1 MAKVKKIRQGQQTT
15 PVVKQEEKK
24 KVTSSSKL
32 GTANAQRNAA
42 RPTNTQAANGIDAVT
57 GAQAA
62 STLAPQR
69 YAQMLKE
76 YLAQGGQVA
85 QTTKAA
91 PGQTA
96 LKAAAQ
102 AVKAQGVQQTAAQP
116 SAREQLIQRYYDTE
130 AQATQPT
137 RDAIAK
143 AGGWANL
150 TAADVQNMTGKDVYT
165 PADSEDENLGV
176 MDYFWNSENQLATRD
191 AYVNQRADLEMAS
204 QYGVFDQPEYLLGG
218 YSQYA
223 TDEYLLQLSARM
235 PLLKLYE
242 QIRVLSEKQ
251 RELAANEERLL
262 VGSTRNDEILG
273 MAQSGLTG
281 KEIAQEYPMDD
292 ETVQHAIEKLLN
304 FDNAANG
311 TNRNA
316 DYMNDMS
323 DEERGNE
330 MRRLAEQYKAYVYDD
345 RKGDATE
352 AYPYDFVQSLVN
364 SELYGRVQM
373 EQYIAPM
380 LNDPDFVEKSQAM
393 GGTASV
399 VQAVMDVGYTPEG
412 FLDSLQGEY
421 QDEMRQQMAHNLLN
435 PNTDG
440 MIYWIVNGE
449 LNPTAPG
456 MIPRLANYASSG
468 YDLMT
473 PTEVAVFNYYYN
485 SGDKDT
491 AFAYLDSMSDTL
503 QRRARAVEQAEWE
516 FMATDN
522 PFSASLAWVASVGA
536 TAIDPLVTGVDMAKE
551 FLTGEKS
558 AVATPTNAFSTTTHS
573 AQEQVLGEVDPLQ
586 LNIAGKTPLQH
597 AYSMITSVAD
607 MEAAIG
613 LSALTGVPALAFMGA
628 ESTASEWNEQLATD
642 APLWERG
649 LKSAL
654 AGVATVASEKMPL
667 DIIEGKTGLKG
678 WQRFFGAG
686 ASEALEEGFEQETKN
701 LTNWSIAKIKGEE
714 TPKEKTVELY
724 RAMGIEHPELAA
736 ASEYANE
743 SISAMI
749 GGFASGSL
757 MAGTREAINASSE
770 AAVGRQVN
778 KSGGVENLVKIG
790 AAMKEGSE
798 SQKIASTLQ
807 QVAEGKKV
815 SARKVGQLYSALV
828 KETTE
833 KYRGEVQQI
842 AQDAVEEQLT
852 AAYESAG
859 VKESKT
865 NTATMLAKMIVEGDV
880 KAVEAAV
887 QQETTNKKAEALVKL
902 VNGRG
907 LTKAKAVAMDMDKQL
922 KAGEDVSGKAVAKL
936 MGMVEKYA
944 NKSTITFM
952 ERKMAKFDADAQ
964 IPIRIMN
971 QFKAG
976 EEGWTQDMEAER
988 TQAAARHVSLLA
1000 DIAATTKGKQEAI
1013 QPKGEKTVAAKDYN
1027 ADAITTDTQ
1036 ERVEELTRR
1045 KNPKDKAS
1053 KVVTYTDGG
1062 PEKTAT
1068 FKAIAKDGSDI
1079 SIVMDKDGEEVT
1091 VAVEDIK
1098 QVSAPV
1104 ARVIAYAEGK
1114 PEITAVEMNEMIA
1127 ATEETD
1133 GKVSASQVI
1142 AAYATA
1148 VEAGF
1153 AGAEQPTLQDVAKDI
1168 GAGTEAGKAIA
1179 GVLEMGYKAGSAES
1193 AAAETK
1199 RRSTTGTGSAQY
1211 VGVSYMGEV
1220 ENERSL
1226 KDTGVRETTDALK
1239 KTLNPAQFASV
1250 QALEKISEVSG
1261 INIVLYRTNAQKG
1274 ETLETPNGMFDP
1286 STSTIYLDI
1295 DAGANEA
1302 GETMTES
1309 AILKTASHE
1318 LTHYIEKHS
1327 AKGYAQLRD
1336 AMKEQIK
1343 AQGKDYYTL
1352 ISEKLRSN
1360 SHLKTRA
1367 QAEAEVIAD
1376 AAEMMLKDSN
1386 AMQMMAQ
1393 RSPGLW
1399 NTVKNWLKDFVRR
1412 IKRAFSGITAT
1423 SEEAQ
1428 ALMDKAEKYLG
1439 DLQDLWDNALVEAV
1453 GAKQGEGATV
1463 TKEEVPTVTQFSGRT
1478 NVEKKKDG
1486 LMAIHNLKVS
1496 DVMGSLELG
1505 GLPMPSIAIVKA
1517 EHGHD
1522 MYGEYS
1528 VIFGKETIDPE
1539 ADKRNRVYGADAW
1552 TPVFPQVETEILDA
1566 LYDSKYEIAQTA
1578 KQVDAEYEK
1587 RARQFFDNFATYD
1600 VTSEKLDDLVDKA
1613 SRNPGILAAY
1623 LTEEGKQVEVL
1634 KKEVRADKGYNPDK
1648 AETYDTILD
1657 TIGLNDIIT
1666 MKGHELLDNYGD
1678 KLAKAGIVPF
1688 TRLMHYWT
1696 ENHDTR
1702 AGARMMTV
1710 IKEAIEYE
1718 GSGRSTKINTEA
1730 VNDYEATNEAM
1741 RDMVNM
1747 DDFKVWIR
1755 NVLQSGLG
1763 ATGIYNGV
1771 DRYTRMGDRK
1781 SFKQTHMPLTA
1792 ENVVKV
1798 MLKQNESEIPA
1809 TDAKGLMAAASKRY
1823 SSVEEIRA
1831 DAKRLGKISDE
1842 QYRAMIAEADNTL
1855 RDFLNSIEAWD
1866 YVQQEEVGDIL
1877 VEAAKK
1883 NMSAAQIAKLFKN
1896 RGYGTISTQSA
1907 ALAKLVL
1914 DKVQSI
1920 PSGYFEAKPARVVS
1934 FDEIRMVVAPD
1945 SMPAELETKLQEM
1958 GIPYTKYDGT
1968 TEDRLE
1974 KANDVQGVQF
1984 SIRKLSDGRTYVE
1997 NDRVVIT
2004 GNNPDVWRDQ
2014 VMNYINNE
2022 IRKGQDVT
2030 FYGADGEPL
2039 TITEDTAG
2047 KARFRNVVTN
2057 ADGTQRVMT
2066 DNEFKT
2072 KLRAETHIDELA
2084 QASRGNGRIT
2094 QDTKNH
2100 PFAKDGFT
2108 YRTAYFKDASG
2119 YYRVT
2124 MSVGINGEIK
2134 TVYNVGKLKAAS
2146 FPVDKVR
2153 GAQRPRGKQAA
2164 KNNISQDSDSVKQ
2177 LSARRSA
2184 PSLRKTLQMMQPTE
2198 DMTAAEKEL
2207 LGKYQGWLAEYEQ
2220 KQQEIDEQTKI
2231 ISQTEAKSAEQRA
2244 ARNRMQVLKS
2254 QQRRVLEKIRKAESA
2269 EGFARMLNTGRQL
2282 ARSLGGTDNLAEAQ
2296 AQTETQLKAISEE
2309 LDELRKQ
2316 IGQVNDAEA
2325 QRTLEALFDT
2335 GKLNEAAKRLKD
2347 TFHSKMTLKE
2357 LRNRIVVINTTMM
2370 SQQTTAGRDALRL
2383 VEDLTED
2390 LTGTGLFDMNDR
2402 LGLLKERIGTIT
2414 LTDKQ
2419 KQELKRAG
2427 ITQTEFRRVV
2437 NPVVR
2442 VAKSGGGDLMS
2453 YIEGDD
2459 YFGAGMGTGLK
2470 ALFDGAEGEGDSILR
2485 LYEIIKDIREAEDPL
2500 ANSDYAM
2507 AEDPMQAAM
2516 MDVMGIVTEATL
2528 LDAGTDTVSAMLK
2541 AVEKNVDKGSEL
2553 ETKVH
2558 DLQKKLETAKRNAP
2572 KAAKL
2577 SAVQSGLAWLGS
2589 YYEKIE
2595 RARAL
2600 AEAKESIEHT
2610 KRQLELENTFAMGA
2624 WYEAKEN
2631 AEKRRKLMDS
2641 IRRQVKWMD
2650 TRIRKETDQKRV
2662 PENFKPVVE
2671 EMIRVL
2677 ASANDTL
2684 QVFKEDEAGSILAVY
2699 QRLVNW
2705 DGKNLH
2711 QADAQLKEARMMD
2724 DMIVEDAEEQ
2734 LEALKAKIFLYGGM
2748 SEIEDAKTRL
2758 KASIEVLE
2766 DINDLVT
2773 SVWHAITGIDNVF
2786 IAGQWKNIE
2795 EVGDELA
2802 KELNDKEDYK
2812 RKDNWLGKKKEQLDN
2827 KLVVGNMTPVYFFK
2841 QLGSNVLTRL
2851 NDSLLQAQNEY
2862 KFMQEDAIKK
2872 MAEIK
2877 QKRNYYAWK
2886 DTAPLTFTTAQG
2898 RRLKNGQHTLTLT
2911 VDQALSIWAI
2921 WQREQYSSPLL
2932 TSNHLEKGGM
2942 MLKGG
2947 EVTEDG
2953 YRKEGKLPH
2962 KITEVDVA
2970 TIDNYLTE
2978 EMKAYATDLIKYMS
2992 TDLAAIGNETS
3003 MKLFGIRKFKEANY
3017 FPMKVERDQIE
3028 QSSDAGNREQKGNRA
3043 AGMSSAKR
3051 RVDQATKPLVI
3062 GGFTDTVAEH
3072 INDMLIYSTF
3082 AIPIES
3088 FNKVLNYAPMDD
3100 ELRKKLEAGTLE
3112 EEDMDMASRMLIR
3125 GMIHQKYGSNMAQYL
3140 KKYLADVN
3148 GGPMQD
3154 FVEKNFFVKALSK
3167 FKKVSVMGRL
3177 SVVVQQY
3184 WALIRARYVMDN
3196 KYFMPGAGV
3205 GDKLKAADEWTQLR
3219 KYSGVARIK
3228 ESGGFDMTGKG
3239 SAISEIVG
3247 SYSDQLNTVWDK
3259 AKAMVTIG
3267 VPKGMKMETAGKV
3280 WNDFLGW
3287 GAAKMDQLA
3296 WIRLWRAVKAETKD
3310 LYKDMDVKSD
3320 VFLKTAAKRF
3330 EEVVNLTQVYDSTL
3344 VRSQNMRSKS
3354 ELMRMATSF
3363 MGEPTLT
3370 ANMLIDALK
3379 TKSPKLIA
3387 KAACIYYANVIVTAA
3402 VKALVSAMGKRD
3414 DDDDK
3419 PWLEKYLKTLGGDL
3433 TGWSGE
3439 LNPLG
3444 LFPGMSELMSL
3455 MDGYDAE
3462 RSDLAAA
3469 ADLVD
3474 KVQKLGE
3481 GYYDDKHWTYML
3493 EDIATAVAD
3502 VTGIPLKGLLSSGRT
3517 AVNYIRQVASGGD
3530 NRKTSGMVVAHEL
3543 KANMTGGVL
3552 GGYVQNILP
3561 FMDTSYEKYYTD
3573 LYKAQLNGDT
3583 EKVAKLEEFL
3593 GIQGKS
3599 EQAIR
3604 TGVKKVIKAQY
3615 AAGALSGEDM
3625 QKLLVKLG
3633 YEDDLDDAYWTQQ
3646 EWDYVNETGSDDGY
3660 KKCGDFLTAVE
3671 TGKNLKAAINE
3682 YLNHGVDKGTLSNQ
3696 ITIAYRAQYVSL
3708 MKAGKKTQA
3717 ANLQARIL
3725 TAYEA
3730 LGYDRQK
3737 KLKDIQKWLDE

>member
-1 MAKVKKIRQGQQTT
+1 MATKKRKMQGQQTAA
-15 PVVKQEEKK
+15 PVTSQQK
-24 KVTSSSKL
+24 KVTGGTKL
-32 GTANAQRNAA
+32 GTGNGQSVSAQPSAVRQSAQRVLN
-42 RPTNTQAANGIDAVT
+42 PD
-57 GAQAA
+57 
-62 STLAPQR
+62 S
-69 YAQMLKE
+69 YAQMLKD
-76 YLAQGGQVA
+76 YLARGGQTVQLQPGKTAA
-85 QTTKAA
+85 QTAAQMVKAA
-91 PGQTA
+91 SP
-96 LKAAAQ
+96 
-102 AVKAQGVQQTAAQP
+102 VQQTASQP
-116 SAREQLIQRYYDTE
+116 SVQEQLIQRYYDTE
-130 AQATQPT
+130 AQATQDT
-137 RDAIAK
+137 RDAIEK

-150 TAADVQNMTGKDVYT
+150 TADDVQNMISRDVYRPT
-165 PADSEDENLGV
+165 TDQSVLG
-176 MDYFWNSENQLATRD
+176 YYWNGENQQATRD
-191 AYVNQRADLEMAS
+191 AYVNQQTDLEMARLM
-204 QYGVFDQPEYLLGG
+204 GTFDQPEYLLGG

-223 TDEYLLQLSARM
+223 SDEYLKQLSARLPM
-235 PLLKLYE
+235 LKLYE
-242 QIRVLSEKQ
+242 NMRYGNALKEYEESGAPAEDEQAIMQKADELKRWNAGNQYLNTLMLETDESDGGAEYAQMWDGVTGRAQGDGEYNNAVKQ
-251 RELAANEERLL
+251 LLELDNFINGTENTADYLNDMDDAARGDELKRLAVQYNELAVNGNAKY
-262 VGSTRNDEILG
+262 
-273 MAQSGLTG
+273 LTG
-281 KEIAQEYPMDD
+281 
-292 ETVQHAIEKLLN
+292 EKPE
-304 FDNAANG
+304 DP
-311 TNRNA
+311 
-316 DYMNDMS
+316 
-323 DEERGNE
+323 
-330 MRRLAEQYKAYVYDD
+330 
-345 RKGDATE
+345 
-352 AYPYDFVQSLVN
+352 YPYEAVQEIVN
-364 SELYGRVQM
+364 SELAGREAM
-373 EQYIAPM
+373 AQYIEPM
-380 LNDPDFVEKSQAM
+380 LNDPDFKGKSQPSLDVVDLNDALWKAGYYTFDEIKDLPEDM
-393 GGTASV
+393 RVELAANLKNPDLTGMTYWVINGVLSPAQSGMVPGLEQLGGK
-399 VQAVMDVGYTPEG
+399 
-412 FLDSLQGEY
+412 
-421 QDEMRQQMAHNLLN
+421 
-435 PNTDG
+435 
-440 MIYWIVNGE
+440 
-449 LNPTAPG
+449 
-456 MIPRLANYASSG
+456 G

-473 PTEVAVFNYYYN
+473 PTEVAVYNYYFN
-485 SGDKDT
+485 TGDVET
-491 AFAYLDSMSDTL
+491 AQAYLSELETML
-503 QRRARAVEQAEWE
+503 ARRARAVEQAEWE

-522 PFSASLAWVASVGA
+522 WFSR
-536 TAIDPLVTGVDMAKE
+536 TM
-551 FLTGEKS
+551 
-558 AVATPTNAFSTTTHS
+558 
-573 AQEQVLGEVDPLQ
+573 
-586 LNIAGKTPLQH
+586 
-597 AYSMITSVAD
+597 
-607 MEAAIG
+607 
-613 LSALTGVPALAFMGA
+613 
-628 ESTASEWNEQLATD
+628 TD
-642 APLWERG
+642 
-649 LKSAL
+649 
-654 AGVATVASEKMPL
+654 VATVAGNLINPLVVGAEIGSELVTGERSPVMNPVGDYVQTSRGAREEWIGENGLFKNVNLLGKTLGQQLYGAGMSTADMAAAIGAAYLTGGSSLAIMAAESAANAWDEQAYTERSLGERLFRAGLQGGTTYLTEKLPL
-667 DIIEGKTGLKG
+667 DIITGKGGQKGFGRMIGGLLSEG
-678 WQRFFGAG
+678 A
-686 ASEALEEGFEQETKN
+686 EEIEEQETKN
-701 LTNWSIAKIKGEE
+701 LINWALAKAKGED
-714 TPKEKTVELY
+714 TPYEEKVLAYKLLGVEN
-724 RAMGIEHPELAA
+724 PELAA
-736 ASEYANE
+736 RSEYALE
-743 SISAMI
+743 SVTAGFQGALVGGGMGAAGATVDAM
-749 GGFASGSL
+749 G
-757 MAGTREAINASSE
+757 E

-778 KSGGVENLVKIG
+778 KAGGVESLLKIG
-790 AAMKEGSE
+790 QAMQEGSE

-807 QVAEGKKV
+807 LVAEKGKKV
-815 SARKVGQLYSALV
+815 SSRKLGQLYSALV

-842 AQDAVEEQLT
+842 TVDAVAEQ
-852 AAYESAG
+852 
-859 VKESKT
+859 
-865 NTATMLAKMIVEGDV
+865 I
-880 KAVEAAV
+880 EAALAEAEKPV
-887 QQETTNKKAEALVKL
+887 ETTYTAEQMAQAIVDAGGNLKKVKGNLGKFMAANSAVKTIAHQFEVGTGDWSSTLLENQLRKKAEEVS
-902 VNGRG
+902 R
-907 LTKAKAVAMDMDKQL
+907 LT
-922 KAGEDVSGKAVAKL
+922 
-936 MGMVEKYA
+936 
-944 NKSTITFM
+944 
-952 ERKMAKFDADAQ
+952 
-964 IPIRIMN
+964 
-971 QFKAG
+971 
-976 EEGWTQDMEAER
+976 
-988 TQAAARHVSLLA
+988 
-1000 DIAATTKGKQEAI
+1000 DIAATATKPEEAKQSA
-1013 QPKGEKTVAAKDYN
+1013 TAAETAAAG
-1027 ADAITTDTQ
+1027 ADAQTIEKDTQ
-1036 ERVEELTRR
+1036 ERVEAMTRR
-1045 KNPKDKAS
+1045 KSPKDKAS
-1053 KVVTYTDGG
+1053 KVVTFTDGG
-1062 PEKTAT
+1062 PETTGEFVHVEKT
-1068 FKAIAKDGSDI
+1068 DGELS
-1079 SIVMDKDGEEVT
+1079 VVVEKDGEKKPIAIVD
-1091 VAVEDIK
+1091 VK
-1098 QVSAPV
+1098 QVSAPI
-1104 ARVIAYAEGK
+1104 ARVLAYAETR
-1114 PEITAVEMNEMIA
+1114 PEITATEINEMIA
-1127 ATEETD
+1127 ATEAHEGNVKT
-1133 GKVSASQVI
+1133 SQVI
-1142 AAYATA
+1142 AAYEMGVA
-1148 VEAGF
+1148 AGF
-1153 AGAEQPTLQDVAKDI
+1153 TGQEAPALADVAEGMD
-1168 GAGTEAGKAIA
+1168 ASTDAGKALQS
-1179 GVLEMGYKAGSAES
+1179 VLEMGYKAGSAES

-1199 RRSTTGTGSAQY
+1199 RRGATGTGRAQY

-1226 KDTGVRETTDALK
+1226 KNTGVRETTDALK

-1261 INIVLYRTNAQKG
+1261 INITLYRTKAEKG

-1327 AKGYAQLRD
+1327 GKGYAQLRD

-1352 ISEKLRSN
+1352 IGEKLRSN

-1463 TKEEVPTVTQFSGRT
+1463 TKAETADAQIAEAGNEVQYSPRAVSTTEKTSIKTQIRSVQEQINKMDSVANVTAPDISKWPMQ
-1478 NVEKKKDG
+1478 KKKKWVMDIIGQTGYKVDVKGFGIVEIGENQIETSLTYLDEPGELAAFACVTRVIKRGLRIGGHENHKGRNYATTTFAAPVIINGTRGNMAVVVKHLGRNLYKTHRILLPDGSSFEFNEQQKTESG
-1486 LMAIHNLKVS
+1486 LMNGILPKTEAQAHDANSATKSVAQGSDYVKQYSERAEKTNTEAFKKWFGNSVVRNEDGSPKV
-1496 DVMGSLELG
+1496 
-1505 GLPMPSIAIVKA
+1505 
-1517 EHGHD
+1517 
-1522 MYGEYS
+1522 MYHQ
-1528 VIFGKETIDPE
+1528 T
-1539 ADKRNRVYGADAW
+1539 GADFTVFNTKSEGAGTRDNV
-1552 TPVFPQVETEILDA
+1552 TPF
-1566 LYDSKYEIAQTA
+1566 
-1578 KQVDAEYEK
+1578 
-1587 RARQFFDNFATYD
+1587 
-1600 VTSEKLDDLVDKA
+1600 
-1613 SRNPGILAAY
+1613 GIF
-1623 LTEEGKQVEVL
+1623 L
-1634 KKEVRADKGYNPDK
+1634 KESNRD
-1648 AETYDTILD
+1648 
-1657 TIGLNDIIT
+1657 IGLNGKKQMALYAKIENPLSVQNRE
-1666 MKGHELLDNYGD
+1666 ELVRMLE
-1678 KLAKAGIVPF
+1678 KLSQEYASIRRKAQEIDVEYSAKVKAAQAAFTDYLVQLRNAEKESGAQPKTRKELYEDPGFLRVFEAEDAIVDE
-1688 TRLMHYWT
+1688 WT
-1696 ENHDTR
+1696 E
-1702 AGARMMTV
+1702 
-1710 IKEAIEYE
+1710 
-1718 GSGRSTKINTEA
+1718 
-1730 VNDYEATNEAM
+1730 
-1741 RDMVNM
+1741 
-1747 DDFKVWIR
+1747 
-1755 NVLQSGLG
+1755 
-1763 ATGIYNGV
+1763 
-1771 DRYTRMGDRK
+1771 
-1781 SFKQTHMPLTA
+1781 TA
-1792 ENVVKV
+1792 
-1798 MLKQNESEIPA
+1798 
-1809 TDAKGLMAAASKRY
+1809 
-1823 SSVEEIRA
+1823 
-1831 DAKRLGKISDE
+1831 
-1842 QYRAMIAEADNTL
+1842 
-1855 RDFLNSIEAWD
+1855 
-1866 YVQQEEVGDIL
+1866 
-1877 VEAAKK
+1877 
-1883 NMSAAQIAKLFKN
+1883 
-1896 RGYGTISTQSA
+1896 
-1907 ALAKLVL
+1907 
-1914 DKVQSI
+1914 
-1920 PSGYFEAKPARVVS
+1920 
-1934 FDEIRMVVAPD
+1934 
-1945 SMPAELETKLQEM
+1945 
-1958 GIPYTKYDGT
+1958 
-1968 TEDRLE
+1968 
-1974 KANDVQGVQF
+1974 KAND
-1984 SIRKLSDGRTYVE
+1984 IRAKE
-1997 NDRVVIT
+1997 VIT
-2004 GNNPDVWRDQ
+2004 AALKEAGYDGVILREDVGSWGRKTEAYIALDPTQVKSATDNVGTFDQNNPD
-2014 VMNYINNE
+2014 
-2022 IRKGQDVT
+2022 IR
-2030 FYGADGEPL
+2030 Y
-2039 TITEDTAG
+2039 
-2047 KARFRNVVTN
+2047 
-2057 ADGTQRVMT
+2057 
-2066 DNEFKT
+2066 
-2072 KLRAETHIDELA
+2072 
-2084 QASRGNGRIT
+2084 
-2094 QDTKNH
+2094 
-2100 PFAKDGFT
+2100 
-2108 YRTAYFKDASG
+2108 
-2119 YYRVT
+2119 
-2124 MSVGINGEIK
+2124 
-2134 TVYNVGKLKAAS
+2134 
-2146 FPVDKVR
+2146 
-2153 GAQRPRGKQAA
+2153 
-2164 KNNISQDSDSVKQ
+2164 
-2177 LSARRSA
+2177 SARTTV

-2220 KQQEIDEQTKI
+2220 KQQEVDEQTKI

-2282 ARSLGGTDNLAEAQ
+2282 ARSLGGTSNLAEAQ

-2309 LDELRKQ
+2309 LGELRKQ

-2370 SQQTTAGRDALRL
+2370 SQTATAGADAMRL
-2383 VEDLTED
+2383 VNDLTKD
-2390 LTGTGLFDMNDR
+2390 LLGTGMFDMNDT
-2402 LGLLKERIGTIT
+2402 LGLLKEQIGTIS
-2414 LTDKQ
+2414 LTERQ
-2419 KQELKRAG
+2419 KQELKHAG
-2427 ITQTEFRRVV
+2427 ITMAEFRRVV

-2470 ALFDGAEGEGDSILR
+2470 ALFDGTEGEGDSILR
-2485 LYEIIKDIREAEDPL
+2485 LYEIIKGIREAEDPL
-2500 ANSDYAM
+2500 ANGEYAM
-2507 AEDPMQAAM
+2507 MEDPMQAAM
-2516 MDVMGIVTEATL
+2516 MDVMSIVTEATL
-2528 LDAGTDTVSAMLK
+2528 LDAGTDTVTAMLK

-2558 DLQKKLETAKRNAP
+2558 DLQKKLTEAKRNAP

-2577 SAVQSGLAWLGS
+2577 SAVQSSVAWLGS

-2610 KRQLELENTFAMGA
+2610 KRLLELENAFAMGA

-2631 AEKRRKLMDS
+2631 AEKRRKLMES

-2684 QVFKEDEAGSILAVY
+2684 RVFKDTEAASILAVY
-2699 QRLVNW
+2699 QRLANW

-2711 QADAQLKEARMMD
+2711 RADEQLKEARMMD
-2724 DMIVEDAEEQ
+2724 DLIVEDAEEQ

-2766 DINDLVT
+2766 DINDLVA

-2786 IAGQWKNIE
+2786 IAGQRKNIE

-2851 NDSLLQAQNEY
+2851 NNSLLQAQNEY

-2877 QKRNYYAWK
+2877 KKRNYYAWK
-2886 DTAPLTFTTAQG
+2886 DTAPLTFTTVQG
-2898 RRLKNGQHTLTLT
+2898 QRLKNGQHTLTLT

-2921 WQREQYSSPLL
+2921 WRREQYSSPLL

-2962 KITEVDVA
+2962 KITAADVA

-3003 MKLFGIRKFKEANY
+3003 MELFGIRKFKEANY

-3051 RVDQATKPLVI
+3051 RVDQATKALVI
-3062 GGFTDTVAEH
+3062 GSFTDTVGEH

-3100 ELRKKLEAGTLE
+3100 ELRKKFEAGTLE
-3112 EEDMDMASRMLIR
+3112 EEDMDMGSRMLIR
-3125 GMIHQKYGSNMAQYL
+3125 GMIQQKYGNNMAQYL

-3196 KYFMPGAGV
+3196 KYFMPGAGI
-3205 GDKLKAADEWTQLR
+3205 GDKLKAADEWAQLR

-3247 SYSDQLNTVWDK
+3247 SYSDQLYTVWDK

-3419 PWLEKYLKTLGGDL
+3419 PWLEKYLKALGGDL

-3481 GYYDDKHWTYML
+3481 GYYDDKPWTYML

-3517 AVNYIRQVASGGD
+3517 AVNYIRQAASGGD
-3530 NRKTSGMVVAHEL
+3530 NRSTNARVVWKEFAE
-3543 KANMTGGVL
+3543 NVTGGVL

-3561 FMDTSYEKYYTD
+3561 FMDTSYDKYYTD
-3573 LYKAQLNGDT
+3573 LYKAQLAGDT

-3604 TGVKKVIKAQY
+3604 TGVKKVIKDQY
-3615 AAGALSGEDM
+3615 AAGTLSGEDM
-3625 QKLLVKLG
+3625 QNLLVKLG

-3646 EWDYVNETGSDDGY
+3646 EWDYANETGSADGY
-3660 KKCGDFLTAVE
+3660 AKYGDFLAAVE
-3671 TGKNLKAAINE
+3671 TGKNLKATINE
-3682 YLNHGVDKGTLSNQ
+3682 YLSHGVDKSTLASQ
-3696 ITIAYRAQYVSL
+3696 ITSAYKAQYVAL
-3708 MKAGKKTQA
+3708 MKAGKKTEA